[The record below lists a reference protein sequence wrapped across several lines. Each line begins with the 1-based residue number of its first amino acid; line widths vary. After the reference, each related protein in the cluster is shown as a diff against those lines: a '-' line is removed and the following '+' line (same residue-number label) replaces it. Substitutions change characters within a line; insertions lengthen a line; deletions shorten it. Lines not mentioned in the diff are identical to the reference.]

1 MPETFNT
8 PAAERVL
15 AIDNA
20 ELMMLCASLFLSADD
35 PCNSNRC
42 GLPRSPD
49 ADSDQQSAEFCSRA
63 GSADHL
69 RHTTPTNLPK
79 SVIRAVFMY
88 ALIDLM
94 FAA

>member
-1 MPETFNT
+1 VRLLVPSALTI
-8 PAAERVL
+8 L
-15 AIDNA
+15 ATQTAVACRDRRTQIAINN
-20 ELMMLCASLFLSADD
+20 LL
-35 PCNSNRC
+35 NSVQ
-42 GLPRSPD
+42 GP
-49 ADSDQQSAEFCSRA
+49 